1 MPLTADD
8 LEVLRRE
15 LSELPTTRPR
25 TVTKQRAI
33 AELAPELAAAQRRGY
48 TVEDLAQLLADRG
61 LAMTPGTLRG
71 YLRRNRKKR
80 RAGKP
85 GSGASQQPI
94 GGNVIVEGM
103 RETAARMAM
112 NDARPPAG
120 TPATPS
126 PAKTESNARGP
137 KT

>member
-1 MPLTADD
+1 MPLAADD
-8 LEVLRRE
+8 LAILRRE

-33 AELAPELAAAQRRGY
+33 AEPALAPAQRRHY

-61 LAMTPGTLRG
+61 LAMSAGSLRG
-71 YLRRNRKKR
+71 YLLRNRKRR

-85 GSGASQQPI
+85 GAVASQQSTGPRWRRACARRHEARTRATQGPPVGD
-94 GGNVIVEGM
+94 GGGLSCDEDGL
-103 RETAARMAM
+103 E
-112 NDARPPAG
+112 RP
-120 TPATPS
+120 
-126 PAKTESNARGP
+126 RP

>member
-8 LEVLRRE
+8 LEILRRE

-61 LAMTPGTLRG
+61 LSMTPGTLRG

-80 RAGKP
+80 RAGKR
-85 GSGASQQPI
+85 GELASQQST
-94 GGNVIVEGM
+94 GGTTIEESA
-103 RETAARMAM
+103 RETAPGKTA
-112 NDARPPAG
+112 NDARPPTGMAASS
-120 TPATPS
+120 AT
-126 PAKTESNARGP
+126 KTESNARGP

>member
-8 LEVLRRE
+8 LEILRRE

-33 AELAPELAAAQRRGY
+33 AELASELAAAQRRGY
-48 TVEDLAQLLADRG
+48 TVEELAQLLADRG

-85 GSGASQQPI
+85 GAVASQQSTSGTPI
-94 GGNVIVEGM
+94 EEIV
-103 RETAARMAM
+103 RETAPGKTA
-112 NDARPPAG
+112 NDARPPTGMAAASA
-120 TPATPS
+120 AT
-126 PAKTESNARGP
+126 KTESNARGP
-137 KT
+137 KA

>member
-8 LEVLRRE
+8 LEILRRE

-85 GSGASQQPI
+85 GAGASQQPI
-94 GGNVIVEGM
+94 GGNAIEDGM
-103 RETAARMAM
+103 RETAARMAV

-120 TPATPS
+120 TAATSS
-126 PAKTESNARGP
+126 PAKTESYARGP

>member
-8 LEVLRRE
+8 LEILRRE

-85 GSGASQQPI
+85 GAGASQQPI
-94 GGNVIVEGM
+94 GGNAIEEGM
-103 RETAARMAM
+103 RETAARKAV
-112 NDARPPAG
+112 NDAGPPAG
-120 TPATPS
+120 TPAASS
-126 PAKTESNARGP
+126 PGKTESYARGP

>member
-8 LEVLRRE
+8 LEILRRE

-33 AELAPELAAAQRRGY
+33 AELGPELAAAQRRGY

-85 GSGASQQPI
+85 GTGASQQPI
-94 GGNVIVEGM
+94 GGNAIEEGM
-103 RETAARMAM
+103 RETAARKAV
-112 NDARPPAG
+112 NDAGPPAG
-120 TPATPS
+120 TPAASS
-126 PAKTESNARGP
+126 PGKTESDARGP